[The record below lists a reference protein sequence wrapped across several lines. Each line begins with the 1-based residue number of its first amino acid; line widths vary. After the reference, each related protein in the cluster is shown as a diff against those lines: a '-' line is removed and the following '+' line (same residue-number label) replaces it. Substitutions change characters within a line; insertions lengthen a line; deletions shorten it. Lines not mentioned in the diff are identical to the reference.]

1 VTKWTSTALSVT
13 NKYQSERSRRPFEN
27 KTLKTVIKCTSTAL
41 SVTESFYFCILNF
54 LNNYMTAN
62 TLFYIIIAIIIIN
75 FIVDKVLDALNAKH
89 FNDALPKDL
98 QDVYDETEYKKS
110 QNYKATNYK
119 FGIITSTFSIVLT
132 LGFLFFD
139 GFEFVDTIARSYSE
153 NPIIIALIFFGI
165 IMIGS
170 DIITTPFSY
179 FSTFVIEEKF
189 GFNKTTI
196 KTFFIDK
203 LKGWL
208 MIAIVGGGIF
218 ALIIWFYNSTSQY
231 FWLYAWGLVA
241 VFTIFMNMFYS
252 RLIVPL
258 FNKQTPLE
266 EGTLRDNISA
276 YAKTVGFNLDK
287 IFVLNGSKRSTKANA
302 YFSGFGS
309 EKRVTLYDTL
319 INDLDEEEI
328 VAVLAHEVGHYK
340 KKHIIFNLLSSIL
353 LTGLTLYIL
362 SLFISNPL
370 LSNALG
376 VEIPSFHIGL
386 IAFGMLYSPISEIT
400 GLIMNY
406 FSRVFEYQADDYA
419 KNTFKAEPL
428 ITSLKKLSKNSLS
441 NLTPHPAYVFMHYS
455 HPTLLQRIKNLRK

>member
-1 VTKWTSTALSVT
+1 MFRLL
-13 NKYQSERSRRPFEN
+13 QEFLF
-27 KTLKTVIKCTSTAL
+27 LKPKDNA
-41 SVTESFYFCILNF
+41 ILNN
-54 LNNYMTAN
+54 LMTAN

-89 FNDALPKDL
+89 FNDVLPKDL

-119 FGIITSTFSIVLT
+119 FGLITSTFSIVLT
-132 LGFLFFD
+132 LVFLFFD
-139 GFEFVDTIARSYSE
+139 GFKFVDSIARNYSE

-179 FSTFVIEEKF
+179 YSTFVIEERF

-196 KTFFIDK
+196 KTFFLDK

-208 MIAIVGGGIF
+208 MMAIVGGGIL
-218 ALIIWFYNSTSQY
+218 ALIIWFYKSTGQY

-241 VFTIFMNMFYS
+241 VFTLFMNMFYS

-266 EGTLRDNISA
+266 AGTLRDKISE
-276 YAKTVGFNLDK
+276 YAKTVGFKLDK

-319 INDLDEEEI
+319 IHDLDEEEI

-340 KKHIIFNLLSSIL
+340 KKHIIFNLISSIV

-376 VEIPSFHIGL
+376 VEIPSFHIGM
-386 IAFGMLYSPISEIT
+386 ITFGMLYAPISEIT
-400 GLIMNY
+400 GLIMNL
-406 FSRVFEYQADDYA
+406 FSRKFEYQADDYA
-419 KNTFKAEPL
+419 KNTYKAEPL

-455 HPTLLQRIKNLRK
+455 HPTLLERITNLKK

>member
-1 VTKWTSTALSVT
+1 MTS
-13 NKYQSERSRRPFEN
+13 
-27 KTLKTVIKCTSTAL
+27 I
-41 SVTESFYFCILNF
+41 
-54 LNNYMTAN
+54 

-75 FIVDKVLDALNAKH
+75 FIVDKILDALNAKH
-89 FNDALPKDL
+89 FNDMLPRDL

-110 QNYKATNYK
+110 QNYKATNYR
-119 FGIITSTFSIVLT
+119 FGLITSTFSLVLT
-132 LGFLFFD
+132 LAFLFFD
-139 GFEFVDTIARSYSE
+139 GFEYVDNIARGFSD

-170 DIITTPFSY
+170 DIITTPFTY
-179 FSTFVIEEKF
+179 YGTFVIEEKF
-189 GFNKTTI
+189 GFNKTT
-196 KTFFIDK
+196 KTTFFLDK

-208 MIAIVGGGIF
+208 LMAIVGGGIL
-218 ALIIWFYNSTSQY
+218 ALIIWFYQSTGTY
-231 FWLYAWGLVA
+231 FWLYAWALVA
-241 VFTIFMNMFYS
+241 VFVLFMNMFYS
-252 RLIVPL
+252 KLIVPL
-258 FNKQTPLE
+258 FNKQKPLE
-266 EGTLRDNISA
+266 AGTLRDKISE
-276 YAKTVGFNLDK
+276 YAQTVGFKLDK
-287 IFVLNGSKRSTKANA
+287 IFVIDGSKRSTKANA

-340 KKHIIFNLLSSIL
+340 KKHIIFNLFASIL
-353 LTGLTLYIL
+353 MTGLMLYIL

-386 IAFGMLYSPISEIT
+386 IAFGLLYAPISEIT
-400 GLIMNY
+400 SLIMNL
-406 FSRVFEYQADDYA
+406 FSRKFEYQADDYA
-419 KNTFKAEPL
+419 KNTYKAEPL

-455 HPTLLQRIKNLRK
+455 HPTLLERIVNLRK